1 MIIIAGTV
9 DIDPARR
16 EEALKGAKPYID
28 GALTQAGCLAYAW
41 TADPELPGRIH
52 VFEEWTDA
60 DALAQHF
67 EDVHYRDMRAH
78 MGQFDIRAADTN
90 KYRFD
95 AKAPVYDE
103 TGTATAVFPGDG

>member
-28 GALTQAGCLAYAW
+28 GALTQEGCLAYAW
-41 TADPELPGRIH
+41 TADPEMPGRIH

-60 DALAQHF
+60 EALAQHF
-67 EDVHYRDMRAH
+67 NDRHYAEMRAH
-78 MGQFDIRAADTN
+78 MGQFDIRAAVTH

-103 TGTATAVFPGDG
+103 TGTATADFPE